1 MYGPGDTQTRLASDT
16 ADNLDWDR
24 YTLPSD
30 SRTPSLAESLSRIT
44 FSAQASPEPLHA
56 MLELIAAE
64 VTTRSGCTVVAVV
77 GRSRRMA
84 VESHKAELRALNLK
98 RGSPIGSDV
107 SKTLGD
113 VGAALIVA
121 ETNASLLV
129 VQGRR

>member
-1 MYGPGDTQTRLASDT
+1 
-16 ADNLDWDR
+16 
-24 YTLPSD
+24 
-30 SRTPSLAESLSRIT
+30 
-44 FSAQASPEPLHA
+44 